1 MIWKPHVTV
10 AALIEQ
16 DGRFL
21 IVEEEADGKV
31 VYNQPAGHLDEGES
45 LLKAVRRETLEETA
59 WHFDPEYVVGIY
71 RWMNLANHHTYLRVC
86 FAGICTRHEP
96 ERCLDQGI
104 LGVWWMAHAEL
115 VARSRQ
121 LRSPMVLRCVE
132 DYLAGA
138 RYPLALLADLS
149 EGQA

>member
-10 AALIEQ
+10 AALIER

-21 IVEEEADGKV
+21 IVEEEADGSV
-31 VYNQPAGHLDEGES
+31 VYNQPAGHLDEGEG
-45 LLKAVRRETLEETA
+45 LIEAVRRETLEETA
-59 WHFDPEYVVGIY
+59 WHFDPECVVGIY
-71 RWMNLANHHTYLRVC
+71 RWISPANHHTYLRVC
-86 FAGICTRHEP
+86 FAGSCTQHEP
-96 ERCLDQGI
+96 ERRLDEGI
-104 LGVWWMAHAEL
+104 LRAVWMTHAEL
-115 VARSRQ
+115 VARSKQ

-149 EGQA
+149 AGQE